1 MSCGKKPTPTGH
13 RTFDTKCAS
22 SLLFSQS
29 CDATCDLG
37 YTGDDWHLKCEA
49 VDLEASGKYNDEP
62 SACTPCAA
70 GTYKDKTG
78 GNQCTPCPAG
88 KSNGQPHS
96 TNAGACTACEAGQ
109 YAKDPGS
116 STCEECPTDHYQP
129 EKQRNECIQ
138 CQQHA
143 DTNGVEGSKA
153 NDACLC
159 QKGYRYNANRKN
171 PTKSQCTACPS
182 GTYKATHIDLHADCI
197 ECEKGKYSTA
207 TAATE
212 ESTCTNCT
220 AGKFSRQLGASS
232 VATCK
237 GCDKGKYL
245 PMPGAPGP
253 ESCIDCQPHS
263 NTVGKTGRTKNDDCI
278 CIEGYWA
285 DAGDLTCQACGR
297 GKYKDHQ
304 GKRGTHCVDCG
315 RGKYGTV
322 DTAATSEL
330 TCHKCAAGKYLNT
343 TGEAGDA
350 SCIACEHNSDTNGD
364 TGQYQCDCKAGFGK
378 RPWASGEACQG
389 PKLFT
394 RCNIVPTQPCL
405 LTRHAFCVAAA
416 PCDDMPWPKPADS
429 QFPAMPAHAQ
439 PNQQCRQKNY
449 QDMCTL
455 QCKTGYTNSIP
466 KATLETNN
474 VAFICATPDEG
485 KQPRSSHSFWNQST
499 NGKPMSCNS
508 ASSYHCSTTNIARHA
523 KLTDA
528 VVRRRRGQMWRLC
541 SS

>member
-1 MSCGKKPTPTGH
+1 VSTVCSDSKSKISI
-13 RTFDTKCAS
+13 DTKTQLCIDYRHISAVLHRRSPSTSLRLHFPSHSAS
-22 SLLFSQS
+22 AEAQSNLNRFCLRLLPEVDHDTPARGAQ
-29 CDATCDLG
+29 
-37 YTGDDWHLKCEA
+37 A
-49 VDLEASGKYNDEP
+49 V
-62 SACTPCAA
+62 PCVCPPPCRRR
-70 GTYKDKTG
+70 
-78 GNQCTPCPAG
+78 QPCPILDCLRSVAVAR
-88 KSNGQPHS
+88 KLDRLSS
-96 TNAGACTACEAGQ
+96 
-109 YAKDPGS
+109 S
-116 STCEECPTDHYQP
+116 STAHAEANPRERSVLVLLQATQL
-129 EKQRNECIQ
+129 
-138 CQQHA
+138 QH
-143 DTNGVEGSKA
+143 V
-153 NDACLC
+153 
-159 QKGYRYNANRKN
+159 
-171 PTKSQCTACPS
+171 
-182 GTYKATHIDLHADCI
+182 
-197 ECEKGKYSTA
+197 A
-207 TAATE
+207 TAAAAAAALW
-212 ESTCTNCT
+212 SSQQ
-220 AGKFSRQLGASS
+220 SRLRLSLRLRRWRDLHHHCVRPIAAVLQRKTLPWVRLVCSRLTVILVHLTRPRTLTDGGGAVAVAS

-474 VAFICATPDEG
+474 VAFICETPDKG
-485 KQPRSSHSFWNQST
+485 KQPRSSHSFWQQHT